1 MMPRGERVRCVRWC
15 TSRSCNAAT
24 LRVAT
29 VRVATVRVATVRVAT
44 VRAATVRAATAPTDR
59 AALQRQVN
67 FTYRHELVYHI
78 VSWGA
83 PLVCAQTNNQTNK
96 QTNPAAGAN
105 TQTTEP
111 CESPTSP
118 CATLACGDA

>member
-1 MMPRGERVRCVRWC
+1 MRWC
-15 TSRSCNAAT
+15 TSRCCN
-24 LRVAT
+24 VAT

-44 VRAATVRAATAPTDR
+44 ARVATVRVATVRVATVPTDR

-83 PLVCAQTNNQTNK
+83 PLVCAQTNKQTNK
-96 QTNPAAGAN
+96 QTAGAN
-105 TQTTEP
+105 NQITKR
-111 CESPTSP
+111 CKSPTSP
-118 CATLACGDA
+118 CATLACGAA